1 MQGQPGADGR
11 FVTVGVVGA
20 VCLVAALLTSWML
33 GVPAWVFGVVFI
45 GLAAL
50 SLVRPPNG

>member
-1 MQGQPGADGR
+1 MQGQLKVPTAGSSPSRG
-11 FVTVGVVGA
+11 GC